1 MSTSAATTVLN
12 LEASERSPLA
22 ELISLAAP
30 TVAQMAS
37 YTVMQFLDTLML
49 SRVGEAE
56 ATAAGNSG
64 LLGFSII
71 SFGVGVLWV
80 VNTLV
85 SQAYGRKDFAACGR
99 YLWQGIWFSLV
110 MSIALAFAL
119 PLAPRMFHAFG
130 HEPILAALETT
141 YIQIVLSAT
150 AIKLFGTAVGQ
161 FLLGVDRP
169 RAVMVCSIIGVSINA
184 VAAWAMLFGHLGLH
198 PMGIAGAAWAQNI
211 GVLCETACLTGFAM
225 QPMLRSTYR
234 LLDWKPRFAA
244 LKTLIKIGVP
254 AGTGLIADIL
264 AWSIFS
270 VWVMGQFGTRAMA
283 ANTFMLRYMSVSFML
298 AFGISAAVTA
308 LVGRYI
314 GRGRHDLAVIRA
326 NLGFKVAAIYM
337 LSCGA
342 IFVVG
347 RHQLIRVF
355 TADPEVLRVGS
366 MLLVFAAI
374 YQFFDALYI
383 TYNGALRGAGDT
395 IVPAVATIVLCWSIT
410 VFGGYLVAR
419 FRPQWGPA
427 GPWTV
432 ATIYGVILGT
442 FIYIRFRR
450 GGWRSIHLER
460 REGADTVPGFDE
472 ISSETPARATAVVE
486 HI

>member
-1 MSTSAATTVLN
+1 MSTSAAKPVDLD
-12 LEASERSPLA
+12 AGERSPLA

-49 SRVGEAE
+49 SRIGEAE

-64 LLGFSII
+64 LLGFAII

-85 SQAYGRKDFAACGR
+85 SQSYGRRDFAACGR
-99 YLWQGIWFSLV
+99 YVWQGVWFSMV
-110 MSIALAFAL
+110 MSIVLAVML

-130 HEPILAALETT
+130 HEPKLAALETT

-169 RAVMVCSIIGVSINA
+169 RAVMVCSIVGVSVNA
-184 VAAWAMLFGHLGLH
+184 VVAWAMLFGHLGFH

-211 GVLCETACLTGFAM
+211 GVLFETAALTCFAM
-225 QPMLRSTYR
+225 QPKLRSTYR
-234 LLDWKPRFAA
+234 LLDWKPRYEA
-244 LKTLIKIGVP
+244 LKTLIVVGVP
-254 AGTGLIADIL
+254 AGTGFIADIL

-283 ANTFMLRYMSVSFML
+283 ANTFMLRYMSVSFMP

-314 GRGRHDLAVIRA
+314 GRGRHGLAVIRA
-326 NLGFKVAAIYM
+326 NLGFKVAAAYM
-337 LSCGA
+337 LTCGM
-342 IFVVG
+342 IFVLG
-347 RHQLIRVF
+347 RHLLIGLF
-355 TADPEVLRVGS
+355 TTDPQVLHTGAL
-366 MLLVFAAI
+366 LLVFGAI
-374 YQFFDALYI
+374 YQFFDAVYI

-395 IVPAVATIVLCWSIT
+395 VVPAVATILLCWSIT
-410 VFGGYLVAR
+410 VVGGYLVAHYI
-419 FRPQWGPA
+419 PKWGPA

-432 ATIYGVILGT
+432 ATIYGVILGV
-442 FIYIRFRR
+442 FIYVRFRL

-460 REGADTVPGFDE
+460 RDDADTVPGFE
-472 ISSETPARATAVVE
+472 KSSIPAPDTAVSST
-486 HI
+486 I